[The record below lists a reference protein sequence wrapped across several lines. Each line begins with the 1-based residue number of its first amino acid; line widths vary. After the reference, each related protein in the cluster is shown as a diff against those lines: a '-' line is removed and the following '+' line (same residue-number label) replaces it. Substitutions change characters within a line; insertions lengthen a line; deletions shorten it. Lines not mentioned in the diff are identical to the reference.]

1 MIRSVAIIGASR
13 GIGLGFARAYAD
25 EDWEVHA
32 TTRSMEKPGGLTRIE
47 GDIRIHNLEVRDS
60 EQISVLAKEF
70 EDRGIDILIHNA
82 GVYGTGMEY
91 EDVMAIN
98 AEAPFNVISA
108 LLPAILRGKMRKIA
122 ILTSQAG
129 ARNGGATPSSLYGRS
144 KCALNDR
151 FQEIEPTWRECG
163 VTAIVFHPG
172 WVRTDMGG
180 RFAPVSVAKSVAG
193 MRNVIDTLTPTDSG
207 SFLTWKGKV
216 HPW

>member
-1 MIRSVAIIGASR
+1 MKSVVIIGANR
-13 GIGLGFARAYAD
+13 GIGLGFARAYGQD
-25 EDWEVHA
+25 GWEVHA
-32 TTRSMEKPGGLTRIE
+32 TTRSMGTPGALTEIE
-47 GDIRIHNLEVRDS
+47 GDVRIYNLEIRDS
-60 EQISVLAKEF
+60 EQISALAEAF
-70 EDRGIDILIHNA
+70 ADRGIDVLIHNA
-82 GVYGTGMEY
+82 AVYGKGMGY

-98 AEAPFNVISA
+98 ADAPFNIISA
-108 LLPAILRGKMRKIA
+108 MLPAILRGEMRKVI

-129 ARNGGATPSSLYGRS
+129 ARNGGATPSGLYGQS

-151 FQEIEPTWRECG
+151 FREIELTWRKRG
-163 VTAIVFHPG
+163 ITAIVFHPG

-193 MRNVIDTLTPTDSG
+193 MRNAIDTLTPTDSG